1 MLLLFYVVQGQIV
14 ELFFIIY
21 IWNYKIEPF
30 IYHIWYDTKRNTN
43 QQQHDN
49 MENAG
54 SVGNTGNVR
63 LTNNDEEKYQMVP
76 VPPGLLQYYVKK
88 ETILSMREDIKSLKA
103 RCTDYKKNYELECH
117 TKENLLRLI
126 PNTPM
131 GLKHRDVW
139 KILLVIKSVTEDK
152 VCLKGALINHGT
164 GELALISSINAAIQ
178 TEYKHRTIQSH
189 DDQYKICQ
197 CKMIAPLL
205 FWDELVNRLTN

>member
-1 MLLLFYVVQGQIV
+1 MIRK
-14 ELFFIIY
+14 ER
-21 IWNYKIEPF
+21 P
-30 IYHIWYDTKRNTN
+30 TTN
-43 QQQHDN
+43 QHDDMEN
-49 MENAG
+49 VENAG
-54 SVGNTGNVR
+54 NAGNTGNVR
-63 LTNNDEEKYQMVP
+63 LTNNSEEKYQMVP

-139 KILLVIKSVTEDK
+139 KILLVIKSVTGDK
-152 VCLKGALINHGT
+152 VCLKGALINPGT

>member
-1 MLLLFYVVQGQIV
+1 M
-14 ELFFIIY
+14 
-21 IWNYKIEPF
+21 K
-30 IYHIWYDTKRNTN
+30 KNTN

-54 SVGNTGNVR
+54 NVR
-63 LTNNDEEKYQMVP
+63 LTNNSEEKYQMVP

-139 KILLVIKSVTEDK
+139 KILLVIKSVTGGSGDK
-152 VCLKGALINHGT
+152 VCLKGALINHAT

-205 FWDELVNRLTN
+205 FWDELINRLTN

>member
-1 MLLLFYVVQGQIV
+1 M
-14 ELFFIIY
+14 
-21 IWNYKIEPF
+21 K
-30 IYHIWYDTKRNTN
+30 KNTN

-54 SVGNTGNVR
+54 NVR
-63 LTNNDEEKYQMVP
+63 LTNNSEEKYQMVP

-139 KILLVIKSVTEDK
+139 KILLVIKSVTGGSGDK
-152 VCLKGALINHGT
+152 VCLKGALINHAT

-178 TEYKHRTIQSH
+178 TEYKYRTIQSH

-205 FWDELVNRLTN
+205 FWDELINRLTN

>member
-1 MLLLFYVVQGQIV
+1 MIR
-14 ELFFIIY
+14 
-21 IWNYKIEPF
+21 
-30 IYHIWYDTKRNTN
+30 YDTKRNTN

-54 SVGNTGNVR
+54 SVGNAGNTGNTGNVH

-88 ETILSMREDIKSLKA
+88 ETILSMKEDIKSMKA

-139 KILLVIKSVTEDK
+139 KIVLVIKSVTGDK

-189 DDQYKICQ
+189 DDEYKICQ

-205 FWDELVNRLTN
+205 FWDELVNRMTN

>member
-1 MLLLFYVVQGQIV
+1 
-14 ELFFIIY
+14 
-21 IWNYKIEPF
+21 
-30 IYHIWYDTKRNTN
+30 
-43 QQQHDN
+43 
-49 MENAG
+49 
-54 SVGNTGNVR
+54 
-63 LTNNDEEKYQMVP
+63 
-76 VPPGLLQYYVKK
+76 
-88 ETILSMREDIKSLKA
+88 
-103 RCTDYKKNYELECH
+103 
-117 TKENLLRLI
+117 
-126 PNTPM
+126 M

-139 KILLVIKSVTEDK
+139 KILLVIKSVTGDK

>member
-1 MLLLFYVVQGQIV
+1 
-14 ELFFIIY
+14 
-21 IWNYKIEPF
+21 
-30 IYHIWYDTKRNTN
+30 
-43 QQQHDN
+43 
-49 MENAG
+49 MENI
-54 SVGNTGNVR
+54 GNVACAGAVDGAGTGTGIGIR
-63 LTNNDEEKYQMVP
+63 LTNNSEEKYQMVP

-88 ETILSMREDIKSLKA
+88 ETILSMSEDIKSMKA
-103 RCTDYKKNYELECH
+103 RCTYYKKNYELDCH

-139 KILLVIKSVTEDK
+139 KILLVIKSVTGDK

>member
-1 MLLLFYVVQGQIV
+1 
-14 ELFFIIY
+14 
-21 IWNYKIEPF
+21 
-30 IYHIWYDTKRNTN
+30 
-43 QQQHDN
+43 
-49 MENAG
+49 MENTVSA
-54 SVGNTGNVR
+54 GNTVKVH

-88 ETILSMREDIKSLKA
+88 ETILSMREDIKSSKA

>member
-1 MLLLFYVVQGQIV
+1 MTG
-14 ELFFIIY
+14 
-21 IWNYKIEPF
+21 
-30 IYHIWYDTKRNTN
+30 YDKKRNTN

-54 SVGNTGNVR
+54 NVGNAGNAGNTGNVH

-88 ETILSMREDIKSLKA
+88 ETILSLAEDIKSSKA

-126 PNTPM
+126 PKTPM

-139 KILLVIKSVTEDK
+139 KIVLVIKSVTGDK

-189 DDQYKICQ
+189 DDEYKICQ